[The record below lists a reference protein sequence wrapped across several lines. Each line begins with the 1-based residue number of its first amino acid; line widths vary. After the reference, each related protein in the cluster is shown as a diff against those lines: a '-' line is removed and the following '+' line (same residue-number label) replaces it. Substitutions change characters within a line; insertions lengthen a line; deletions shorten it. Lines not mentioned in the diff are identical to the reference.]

1 MQPSATPQVEQAFGR
16 TFPSRA
22 SSYRGT
28 ASRPPSLASIPDLEA
43 TSIDPTP
50 LGRTVSGRRKRLSK
64 RHPPTDLRVQ
74 ALRDASRLDLP
85 SPPGRPAVNRH
96 SSLRT
101 DDRTSK
107 SGQNRHSHEQS
118 LLRVGRSETQ
128 PRHHSYPPYRSITA
142 SQSTPELPPAVPQPA
157 KLPRLQTN
165 LPNTLCRTASAASA
179 NGLSSTPTTEN
190 EHTPRPKASLRRLSS
205 LDNLLTY
212 REEKERWKRA
222 SSILQQR
229 SSATILTPGA
239 GDEQEQEQP
248 SESVMA
254 SPDVAAFNDKIHI
267 EHAIPAATQPPPTH
281 HKSRFRH
288 ITHEIGF
295 CFSIAMTQFLAEYLI
310 SGFAIEVPRLFS
322 NQTDMG
328 LGLFWPASLLS
339 LVLSATLLIFA
350 RLSDLYGGYPSFMFG
365 AIWLT
370 VWSVIP
376 AFCHSQV
383 MIDISRAMEGLAL
396 AAFMPSTFAMVATV
410 YEEGPRKNFVIGLYS
425 GCAPLGFFAGFLV
438 AGALPQDKTYWFFWI
453 AAVLAFTTL
462 VGAYLTVPNDRTDRK
477 KMDMKMDWVGSFFIT
492 AGLLLLAYSLAVEP
506 YANQHHPEKT
516 GFTNAICWAPF
527 ASGILSL
534 GFALYWEGWKA
545 SCPLLPFDFFKPRS
559 VKAFCFAGLCFYA
572 SYGVWLYMSAEFLQ
586 SPTCVT
592 GSEKLMGI
600 ELALWYTPTAVG
612 GIILCVIGGC
622 LAHIVPIKL
631 LLLVSGLAWIAAP
644 LLLALAPLP
653 LQYWTFVMPSM
664 VCATIGIDLTFTVSL
679 IFLAAVQPQRYQGV
693 VGAVSSILVNLAM
706 SFALPISE
714 IIMKKAEASASSR
727 YAQVD
732 VDETMDLSPE
742 IVHAGYKAAFL
753 YGAASAGLGLIISVF
768 FVHISREVVGRKT
781 VQDEE
786 QARETSS
793 SEASTLIGELEQR
806 HGEGTDEDEATPV
819 QSTEYTR

>member
-1 MQPSATPQVEQAFGR
+1 MAPSITTNAAICNSSSRTGIRPDFLVKSLKLQKHSEPTTVVGQYSRPGSNQYRSYTSCSSSVWKAQETVEAPSADRFEG
-16 TFPSRA
+16 
-22 SSYRGT
+22 
-28 ASRPPSLASIPDLEA
+28 
-43 TSIDPTP
+43 
-50 LGRTVSGRRKRLSK
+50 
-64 RHPPTDLRVQ
+64 
-74 ALRDASRLDLP
+74 
-85 SPPGRPAVNRH
+85 PGFA
-96 SSLRT
+96 
-101 DDRTSK
+101 
-107 SGQNRHSHEQS
+107 
-118 LLRVGRSETQ
+118 
-128 PRHHSYPPYRSITA
+128 SITA
-142 SQSTPELPPAVPQPA
+142 SQSTPELLPVVPQPA
-157 KLPRLQTN
+157 RLPRLQTD
-165 LPNTLCRTASAASA
+165 LPGTIRRTTSAASA
-179 NGLSSTPTTEN
+179 NGLGSTPTTEN
-190 EHTPRPKASLRRLSS
+190 EHTPRPRASLRRLSS

-212 REEKERWKRA
+212 REEKERWERA

-229 SSATILTPGA
+229 SSATILTPEA
-239 GDEQEQEQP
+239 GDEQEQP
-248 SESVMA
+248 SESAMA
-254 SPDVAAFNDKIHI
+254 SPDVPAFNDKIHI
-267 EHAIPAATQPPPTH
+267 EHAVPTAAQPPTIH

-310 SGFAIEVPRLFS
+310 SGFAIELPRLFAT
-322 NQTDMG
+322 QTTTDTG

-365 AIWLT
+365 AVWLT

-383 MIDISRAMEGLAL
+383 MIDVSRAMEGLAL

-527 ASGILSL
+527 ASGVLSL

-559 VKAFCFAGLCFYA
+559 VKAFCFAGLYFYA

-586 SPTCVT
+586 SPTGVT
-592 GSEKLMGI
+592 GPEKLMGI

-727 YAQVD
+727 YARAY
-732 VDETMDLSPE
+732 VDETMELSPD
-742 IVHAGYKAAFL
+742 IVHSGYKAAFL

-768 FVHISREVVGRKT
+768 FVHISRKVVGKKT

-786 QARETSS
+786 QARETSP
-793 SEASTLIGELEQR
+793 SEASTLIGEPEQR
-806 HGEGTDEDEATPV
+806 HGEGADEDEATPV
-819 QSTEYTR
+819 QSTEFTR